1 MADQIKVTSG
11 GASRSAMLVTGP
23 TDASGN
29 AQGSAANPTV
39 TTASQDTYTLA
50 SNQAIAAGGNTTPV
64 AGVKRGVYVW
74 DAQFTGTG
82 PLVLQ
87 SLGADGV
94 SWRNVASLN
103 ASGTLAGEVRI
114 GANANL
120 RLFSS
125 TALTAVSSSLS

>member
-1 MADQIKVTSG
+1 MPRNG
-11 GASRSAMLVTGP
+11 PLVTVANP
-23 TDASGN
+23 EAFSG
-29 AQGSAANPTV
+29 STANPTV
-39 TTASQDTYTLA
+39 TTSSQDTYTLA
-50 SNQAIAAGGNTTPV
+50 SNATISANGNTNPV
-64 AGVKRGVYVW
+64 TGVKRGVYVW

-87 SLGADGV
+87 SLGADGT
-94 SWRNVASLN
+94 SWRNVAQLS

-114 GANANL
+114 GANATL